1 MARWRAGMA
10 RADVCASWVPIS
22 HADRALDSTTSHAP
36 RFAGAHFTEATDP
49 MTSQT
54 LWLREQHAIV
64 KKSIAFLVI
73 MIALY
78 WLFGP
83 PGITYALALGAVFLV
98 LYLLTRAFASLLDP
112 DVY

>member
-1 MARWRAGMA
+1 M
-10 RADVCASWVPIS
+10 
-22 HADRALDSTTSHAP
+22 TT
-36 RFAGAHFTEATDP
+36 
-49 MTSQT
+49 QT

-64 KKSIAFLVI
+64 KKIIAFLVI

-78 WLFGP
+78 WLFGS